1 MREKRFRLLAYNL
14 LVTSTARP
22 FSPLGRAFLLGKPCF
37 FVYYDM
43 ENKIEY
49 TKEQKEFIKLYGAIL
64 KVTNILSS
72 FDEFKDD
79 ELINERDKQD
89 YHSIYIE
96 LYNDFRKR
104 AKQEKTD
111 VTEDVVFEMEL
122 IKSIE
127 VNIDYIL
134 GLVKKYHDSN
144 MEDKEI
150 LVTIQKTI
158 MASPDL
164 RNKKD
169 LIMAFIESL
178 DQDSNVYADFESF
191 MNSKKKEELDK
202 IIGEENLNKEKTYN
216 FIQRSFEQGKVETNG
231 TEVS

>member
-1 MREKRFRLLAYNL
+1 MQSE
-14 LVTSTARP
+14 T
-22 FSPLGRAFLLGKPCF
+22 
-37 FVYYDM
+37 
-43 ENKIEY
+43 
-49 TKEQKEFIKLYGAIL
+49 EQKEFIKLHGAIL

-96 LYNDFRKR
+96 LYNEFRNK

-111 VTEDVVFEMEL
+111 VTDDVVFEMKL

-127 VNIDYIL
+127 VNIDSIL

-144 MEDKEI
+144 IEDKEI

-158 MASPDL
+158 MA
-164 RNKKD
+164 
-169 LIMAFIESL
+169 FIESIDL
-178 DQDSNVYADFESF
+178 DTNVYADFESF

-202 IIGEENLNKEKTYN
+202 IIVEENLNKEETYS
-216 FIQRSFEQGKVETNG
+216 FIQKSFEQGRVETNG
-231 TEVS
+231 TEVSSILPPMNMFTPTNDRQEKKNNVIDKLLGFFNKFFNISSSKF

>member
-1 MREKRFRLLAYNL
+1 MQSE
-14 LVTSTARP
+14 T
-22 FSPLGRAFLLGKPCF
+22 
-37 FVYYDM
+37 
-43 ENKIEY
+43 
-49 TKEQKEFIKLYGAIL
+49 EQKEFIKLYGAIL

-96 LYNDFRKR
+96 LYNEFRNK

-111 VTEDVVFEMEL
+111 VTDDVVFEMKL

-127 VNIDYIL
+127 VNIDSIL

-144 MEDKEI
+144 IEDKEI

-158 MASPDL
+158 MA
-164 RNKKD
+164 
-169 LIMAFIESL
+169 FIESIDL
-178 DQDSNVYADFESF
+178 DTNVYADFESF

-202 IIGEENLNKEKTYN
+202 IIADEGLNKDETYN
-216 FIQRSFEQGKVETNG
+216 FIQKSFEQGRVETNG
-231 TEVS
+231 TEVSTILPPISMFTPNNDRQEKKNKVIGKLLEFFDKFFSISNNKF

>member
-1 MREKRFRLLAYNL
+1 MQSEA
-14 LVTSTARP
+14 
-22 FSPLGRAFLLGKPCF
+22 
-37 FVYYDM
+37 
-43 ENKIEY
+43 
-49 TKEQKEFIKLYGAIL
+49 EQKEFIKLYGAIL
-64 KVTNILSS
+64 KVANILSS
-72 FDEFKDD
+72 FDKFKDD
-79 ELINERDKQD
+79 ELINERDIQD

-96 LYNDFRKR
+96 LYNEFRNK

-111 VTEDVVFEMEL
+111 VTDDVVFEMEL

-150 LVTIQKTI
+150 LITIQKTI
-158 MASPDL
+158 MTSPGL

-169 LIMAFIESL
+169 LIMTFIESL
-178 DQDSNVYADFESF
+178 DQDSNLYADFESF

-202 IIGEENLNKEKTYN
+202 IIDEENLNKEETYN
-216 FIQRSFEQGKVETNG
+216 FIQRSFEQGRVETNG
-231 TEVS
+231 AEVSTILPPMSMFTPNNDRQEKKNKVIDKLLEFFDKFFSISNNKF

>member
-1 MREKRFRLLAYNL
+1 MQSEA
-14 LVTSTARP
+14 
-22 FSPLGRAFLLGKPCF
+22 
-37 FVYYDM
+37 
-43 ENKIEY
+43 
-49 TKEQKEFIKLYGAIL
+49 EQKEFIKLYGAIL
-64 KVTNILSS
+64 KVANILSS
-72 FDEFKDD
+72 FDKFKDD
-79 ELINERDKQD
+79 ELINERDIQD

-96 LYNDFRKR
+96 LYNEFRNK

-111 VTEDVVFEMEL
+111 VTDDVVFEMKL

-134 GLVKKYHDSN
+134 GLVKKYHDSK

-158 MASPDL
+158 MTSPDL

-178 DQDSNVYADFESF
+178 DQESNVYADFESF

-202 IIGEENLNKEKTYN
+202 IIVEENLNKEEAYR
-216 FIQRSFEQGKVETNG
+216 FIQRSFEQWRVETNG
-231 TEVS
+231 TEVSNILPLMNMFTPYNERQEKKNIVIDKILEFFDKFFSITGK

>member
-1 MREKRFRLLAYNL
+1 MQSEA
-14 LVTSTARP
+14 
-22 FSPLGRAFLLGKPCF
+22 
-37 FVYYDM
+37 
-43 ENKIEY
+43 
-49 TKEQKEFIKLYGAIL
+49 EQKKFIKLYGAIL

-79 ELINERDKQD
+79 ELINERDRQD

-96 LYNDFRKR
+96 LYNEFRNKT
-104 AKQEKTD
+104 KQEKID
-111 VTEDVVFEMEL
+111 VTEDVVFEMGL

-144 MEDKEI
+144 MEDKEV
-150 LVTIQKTI
+150 LVTIQKSI
-158 MASPDL
+158 MARPDL

-178 DQDSNVYADFESF
+178 DQDPSVYADFESF
-191 MNSKKKEELDK
+191 MNNKKKEELDK
-202 IIGEENLNKEKTYN
+202 IIVEENLNKEETYN
-216 FIQRSFEQGKVETNG
+216 FIRKSFEQGRVETTG
-231 TEVS
+231 TEVSTILPPMSMFTPNNDRPEKKNKVIDKLLEFFDKFFSISNNKF

>member
-1 MREKRFRLLAYNL
+1 MQSE
-14 LVTSTARP
+14 T
-22 FSPLGRAFLLGKPCF
+22 
-37 FVYYDM
+37 
-43 ENKIEY
+43 
-49 TKEQKEFIKLYGAIL
+49 EQKEFIKLHGAIL

-96 LYNDFRKR
+96 LYNEFRNK

-111 VTEDVVFEMEL
+111 VTDDVVFEMKL

-127 VNIDYIL
+127 VNIDSIL

-144 MEDKEI
+144 IEDKEI

-158 MASPDL
+158 MA
-164 RNKKD
+164 
-169 LIMAFIESL
+169 FIESIDL
-178 DQDSNVYADFESF
+178 DTNVYADFESF
-191 MNSKKKEELDK
+191 MNSKKKEDLDK
-202 IIGEENLNKEKTYN
+202 I
-216 FIQRSFEQGKVETNG
+216 
-231 TEVS
+231 

>member
-1 MREKRFRLLAYNL
+1 MQSEA
-14 LVTSTARP
+14 
-22 FSPLGRAFLLGKPCF
+22 
-37 FVYYDM
+37 
-43 ENKIEY
+43 
-49 TKEQKEFIKLYGAIL
+49 EQKEFIKLYGAIL

-89 YHSIYIE
+89 YHSVYIE
-96 LYNDFRKR
+96 LYNEFRNR

-134 GLVKKYHDSN
+134 TLVKKYHDSN
-144 MEDKEI
+144 LEDKEI
-150 LVTIQKTI
+150 IVSIQKAI

-169 LIMAFIESL
+169 LIMAFIDSL

-202 IIGEENLNKEKTYN
+202 IIAEEGLNKDETYN
-216 FIQRSFEQGKVETNG
+216 FIQRSFDKGRVETNG
-231 TEVS
+231 VEVSNILPPMNMFTPNNERQEKKKKVIDKLLEFFDKFFSITSK